1 MPAKDM
7 KENVKD
13 IHPMVMKTFI
23 AGHAPADVV
32 LSPKGLCAIILEFLR
47 QWTWSYDR
55 YSVYFRKFT

>member
-47 QWTWSYDR
+47 QWT
-55 YSVYFRKFT
+55 